1 MAFLPALRV
10 VSSVFLTNSGAPA
23 CCRPGEL
30 VGLDSCLLHVFFCS
44 SAFCLPVQFL
54 PACCP
59 RCDRVLT
66 AVYVEQ
72 LQPWVLPGGPVGMS
86 VVGPSVGRGSLQ
98 FSLGV
103 SEILRI
109 ILFWKG
115 KKRERELHT

>member
-59 RCDRVLT
+59 CCDECLLQCT
-66 AVYVEQ
+66 LDSYSPGCYQEDPWACQWWGPAWVEEAC
-72 LQPWVLPGGPVGMS
+72 S
-86 VVGPSVGRGSLQ
+86 

-103 SEILRI
+103 SEILR
-109 ILFWKG
+109 
-115 KKRERELHT
+115 E